1 MEEITPMIRTEI
13 EKYLKQNGLTLTE
26 FAHIIDL
33 NVGTFSSIVAGNRSV
48 SVNHLDR
55 ITAGMELPPDYFY
68 ERYIEECIIE
78 SSSLNWRK
86 ISPFLYRCAE
96 LGRLDFIQRVMS
108 PLLDT
113 SMYLPL
119 LFEMAED
126 LFQKGIYQD
135 AAACLYEN
143 VAESEKKQHSE
154 RLAICQYRLFSLG
167 IGKDQAQNLQTA
179 ARFEPFVDRLDEID
193 QLDALKDLANVYR
206 SLSMWDKVYKLSCQM
221 YKLGQI
227 QYDLAHNSKKETELK
242 NKLRSGPLFAYIAY
256 AELMCAHA
264 CDAKGN
270 HKQALGHIQGYAD
283 LSWVKEND
291 DESLYWK
298 NQFQQWA
305 KINTYVNKL
314 MSGDISVLPDYVEHI
329 SGEKHIFAELLNVL
343 EVANRYDIDI
353 DPVLE
358 RFEPQIAAY
367 RDPEQTNTLAEQQV
381 ILEENIRFW
390 YKLAKYSL
398 LKERY
403 LYGFKCLTEALKKSG
418 IINHALFISNCAG
431 LFFCFSEYADPETQA
446 QFYVAYKEVWKK
458 NDQEDGFSCGYN

>member
-13 EKYLKQNGLTLTE
+13 EKYLKQNGITLTE
-26 FAHIIDL
+26 FSHIIDL
-33 NVGTFSSIVAGNRSV
+33 NVGTFSSIVTGNRSV

-193 QLDALKDLANVYR
+193 QRV
-206 SLSMWDKVYKLSCQM
+206 
-221 YKLGQI
+221 
-227 QYDLAHNSKKETELK
+227 
-242 NKLRSGPLFAYIAY
+242 
-256 AELMCAHA
+256 
-264 CDAKGN
+264 
-270 HKQALGHIQGYAD
+270 
-283 LSWVKEND
+283 
-291 DESLYWK
+291 
-298 NQFQQWA
+298 
-305 KINTYVNKL
+305 
-314 MSGDISVLPDYVEHI
+314 
-329 SGEKHIFAELLNVL
+329 
-343 EVANRYDIDI
+343 
-353 DPVLE
+353 
-358 RFEPQIAAY
+358 
-367 RDPEQTNTLAEQQV
+367 
-381 ILEENIRFW
+381 
-390 YKLAKYSL
+390 
-398 LKERY
+398 
-403 LYGFKCLTEALKKSG
+403 
-418 IINHALFISNCAG
+418 
-431 LFFCFSEYADPETQA
+431 
-446 QFYVAYKEVWKK
+446 
-458 NDQEDGFSCGYN
+458 